1 MPDLEKSEHL
11 QRLTLRQ
18 IMHDLAT
25 RFFSLESG
33 WLRTFKELFTQ
44 PGQMIRRYIEG
55 ERLVYANPFAYLLV
69 ATAISVVI
77 QSLVGFQATMIES
90 TLSNPE
96 LTPGQVAIIQDLQR
110 LLFKHMLYMSLGIL
124 IPFAVMLRLF
134 FRRSGFNLAE
144 MAVFALYT
152 VGHTALFAVVLLPL
166 GKLFSLHPA
175 VLGVPVTLVYFS
187 YAAVRFFGGRVIT
200 VLKTLAAYALGMGG
214 YMIIMMLATMV
225 YIILFQLSAFKG
237 GDDWNL
243 VTATEHGA
251 AVVVQS
257 LIEQGEDVNLTL
269 QRTPLHVAAD
279 QGNLEIVDLLLAGGA
294 DVNARD
300 HGGRVPIFFA
310 IRRDHSE
317 VVWRLVEAGADPTA
331 CTGSGSTLLMVA
343 ARTEDLELVQWL
355 IDNGAEIN
363 ALRTEGRH
371 VTALMWAADKSSEE
385 MVKLLLE
392 HGADPSI
399 TNRDGDTALNLA
411 DSDAIR
417 EMLSKKMAATT
428 GSEPDDAAIPS
439 SPEAGLTQ

>member
-1 MPDLEKSEHL
+1 MSDDIQSGSAH
-11 QRLTLRQ
+11 RLTIR
-18 IMHDLAT
+18 IIIRDLAA
-25 RFFSLESG
+25 RFFSLENG
-33 WLRTFKELFTQ
+33 WLCTVKELFTE

-243 VTATEHGA
+243 VTATEHSA

-279 QGNLEIVDLLLAGGA
+279 QGDLEIVDLLLAGGS

-317 VVWRLVEAGADPTA
+317 VVWRLAEAGADPTA

-343 ARTEDLELVQWL
+343 ARTEDLELVRWL
-355 IDNGAEIN
+355 IDNGAPVN
-363 ALRTEGRH
+363 AVRPEGER
-371 VTALMWAADKSSEE
+371 VTALMWAADGGNEA
-385 MVKLLLE
+385 MVWLLLE

-399 TNRDGDTALNLA
+399 TNEEGDTALDMA
-411 DSDAIR
+411 DSDAIADILR
-417 EMLSKKMAATT
+417 TAAR
-428 GSEPDDAAIPS
+428 
-439 SPEAGLTQ
+439 